1 MKANRIAMIGIGLA
15 AAAASSAAFAMAG
28 DTWYGT
34 YRGDTSYVQV
44 EPSGDRY
51 VYVAPYEVTRVEP
64 APPVVYEQRY
74 YVVPERRVIVE
85 GDRYYVERPYYRDY
99 IAELNPQTGQ
109 FIGHGLFNDRG
120 PNDFGG

>member
-74 YVVPERRVIVE
+74 YV
-85 GDRYYVERPYYRDY
+85 ERPYYRDY

-120 PNDFGG
+120 PNDFGS